1 MRCQRD
7 KRTTRSDDRS
17 PLLVQSDVSIVSL
30 SLDAVEKVFW
40 GHDQLWDGPSND
52 TFKFDLSSGSD
63 VSALYEPMLI
73 AVADSATSHPY
84 CGLVEKFGQ
93 IEIQDGDSVTSRV
106 SESSSIKNTYP
117 NGIFFRLQ
125 IGLYQPND

>member
-7 KRTTRSDDRS
+7 KRTKRSDDRS

-30 SLDAVEKVFW
+30 SLDTVEKVFW

-52 TFKFDLSSGSD
+52 TFTFDLSSGND
-63 VSALYEPMLI
+63 VSALYEPMPI

-84 CGLVEKFGQ
+84 CGLVEKL
-93 IEIQDGDSVTSRV
+93 VRSRFKTVIV
-106 SESSSIKNTYP
+106 SPLGCRNRGVDQEYVSDRDILSIADRALP
-117 NGIFFRLQ
+117 AG
-125 IGLYQPND
+125 

>member
-1 MRCQRD
+1 M
-7 KRTTRSDDRS
+7 
-17 PLLVQSDVSIVSL
+17 
-30 SLDAVEKVFW
+30 
-40 GHDQLWDGPSND
+40 
-52 TFKFDLSSGSD
+52 
-63 VSALYEPMLI
+63 SALYEPMLI

-117 NGIFFRLQ
+117 IGIFFRLQ
-125 IGLYQPND
+125 IGLYRPED